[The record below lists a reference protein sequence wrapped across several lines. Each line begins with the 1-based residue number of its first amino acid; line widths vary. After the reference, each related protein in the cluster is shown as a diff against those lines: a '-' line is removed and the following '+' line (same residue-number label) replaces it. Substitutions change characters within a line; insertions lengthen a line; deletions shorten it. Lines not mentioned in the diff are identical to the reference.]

1 MLGSSVLLLIYSP
14 YQMSS
19 LSVVFD
25 SVEAYAPGFKASIIG
40 IDVLTPPDLEQIF
53 GLPGGVCTS

>member
-1 MLGSSVLLLIYSP
+1 
-14 YQMSS
+14 MSF

-40 IDVLTPPDLEQIF
+40 VDVLTPPDIEKIF
-53 GLPGGVCTS
+53 GLPGGVCIYWESLPINLGDYIS